1 MGDGIRPSERARRN
15 EDVLSIAALALAA
28 ATATASPDLLST
40 TPWWEKITI
49 TYGDDGSH
57 RSCNYES
64 SRSFGGKEECESERA
79 TAKPAKAS
87 TGSAGVQTKIT
98 FERSFTPGAMPNIR
112 DMAPGDE
119 LIGGLVMMVAIDR
132 NGSVRGCSV
141 VAETG
146 DAKPEYGCEQV
157 RAERFQA
164 SVGGE
169 QDSQLGT
176 LTVLV
181 YGHAEEVV

>member
-1 MGDGIRPSERARRN
+1 M
-15 EDVLSIAALALAA
+15 LSIAALALAA
-28 ATATASPDLLST
+28 ATATSSPDTLST
-40 TPWWEKITI
+40 THWWEKITI
-49 TYGDDGSH
+49 TYGDDGSR

-64 SRSFGGKEECESERA
+64 SRSRGSREACDDDSA
-79 TAKPAKAS
+79 PMTAAKAS
-87 TGSAGVQTKIT
+87 TSNGGVQTTIT

-112 DMAPGDE
+112 NMEPGDA
-119 LIGGLVMMVAIDR
+119 LLGGLVMMVAINRD
-132 NGSVRGCSV
+132 GSVRGCSV

-146 DAKPEYGCEQV
+146 DAKPEYGCDQV

-164 SVGGE
+164 SLRGE

-181 YGHAEEVV
+181 YGHEEEVV

>member
-1 MGDGIRPSERARRN
+1 M
-15 EDVLSIAALALAA
+15 LTIAALALAA
-28 ATATASPDLLST
+28 ATATSSPDVLST

-49 TYGDDGSH
+49 TYGDDGSR

-64 SRSFGGKEECESERA
+64 SRALGSKEACDGE
-79 TAKPAKAS
+79 TARVTAAKAS
-87 TGSAGVQTKIT
+87 TSNGGVQTKIT

-112 DMAPGDE
+112 DLEPGDA
-119 LIGGLVMMVAIDR
+119 LLGGLVMMVAIDR
-132 NGSVRGCSV
+132 DGSVRGCSV

-146 DAKPEYGCEQV
+146 EAKPEYGCDQV

-164 SVGGE
+164 SVGGT

-181 YGHAEEVV
+181 YGHEEEVV

>member
-1 MGDGIRPSERARRN
+1 M
-15 EDVLSIAALALAA
+15 LSIAALALAA
-28 ATATASPDLLST
+28 ATATTSPDVLST

-57 RSCNYES
+57 RSCNYET
-64 SRSFGGKEECESERA
+64 SRSYGGAEPCDDESRPVSA
-79 TAKPAKAS
+79 AKAT
-87 TGSAGVQTKIT
+87 TGSAGKQTKIT

-112 DMAPGDE
+112 EMEPGDA
-119 LIGGLVMMVAIDR
+119 LLGGLVMMVAIDR
-132 NGSVRGCSV
+132 EGSVRGCSV

-146 DAKPEYGCEQV
+146 EAKPAYGCDEV

-164 SVGGE
+164 SAAGA

-181 YGHAEEVV
+181 YGHEEEVV

>member
-1 MGDGIRPSERARRN
+1 
-15 EDVLSIAALALAA
+15 VLTIAALALAA
-28 ATATASPDLLST
+28 ATATSSPDVLST

-49 TYGDDGSH
+49 TYGDDGSR

-64 SRSFGGKEECESERA
+64 SRSLGSKEACDGE
-79 TAKPAKAS
+79 TARVTAAKAS
-87 TGSAGVQTKIT
+87 TSNGGVQTKIT

-112 DMAPGDE
+112 DLEPGDA
-119 LIGGLVMMVAIDR
+119 LLGGLVMMVAIDR
-132 NGSVRGCSV
+132 DGSVRGCSV

-146 DAKPEYGCEQV
+146 EAKPEYGCDQV

-164 SVGGE
+164 SVGGT

-181 YGHAEEVV
+181 YGHEEEVV

>member
-1 MGDGIRPSERARRN
+1 M
-15 EDVLSIAALALAA
+15 LSIAALALAA
-28 ATATASPDLLST
+28 ATATSSPDTLST

-49 TYGDDGSH
+49 TYGDDGSR

-64 SRSFGGKEECESERA
+64 SRSRGSKEACDDDESA
-79 TAKPAKAS
+79 QMTAANAS
-87 TGSAGVQTKIT
+87 TGNGGVQTRIT

-112 DMAPGDE
+112 DMEPGDA
-119 LIGGLVMMVAIDR
+119 LLGGLVMMVAIDR
-132 NGSVRGCSV
+132 DGSVRGCSV

-146 DAKPEYGCEQV
+146 EAKPEYGCDQV

-164 SVGGE
+164 SLGGD

-181 YGHAEEVV
+181 YGHKEEVV

>member
-1 MGDGIRPSERARRN
+1 M
-15 EDVLSIAALALAA
+15 LSIAALALAA
-28 ATATASPDLLST
+28 ATATSSPDTLST

-57 RSCNYES
+57 RSCNYET
-64 SRSFGGKEECESERA
+64 SRSFAGADACDESA
-79 TAKPAKAS
+79 TVSAAKAT

-112 DMAPGDE
+112 DMEPGDAM
-119 LIGGLVMMVAIDR
+119 LGGLVMMVAIDR

-164 SVGGE
+164 SLGAE

-181 YGHAEEVV
+181 YGHKEEVV

>member
-1 MGDGIRPSERARRN
+1 M
-15 EDVLSIAALALAA
+15 LSIAALALAA
-28 ATATASPDLLST
+28 ASPATSPDILST
-40 TPWWEKITI
+40 APWWEKITI
-49 TYGDDGSH
+49 TYGDDGSQ
-57 RSCNYES
+57 RSCHYET
-64 SRSFGGKEECESERA
+64 SRPFAGTEACDESPQVSA
-79 TAKPAKAS
+79 AKAT

-98 FERSFTPGAMPNIR
+98 FERSFTPGALPNIR
-112 DMAPGDE
+112 DMEPGDAM
-119 LIGGLVMMVAIDR
+119 LGGLVMMVAIDR

-164 SVGGE
+164 SLGAE

-181 YGHAEEVV
+181 YGHKEEVV

>member
-1 MGDGIRPSERARRN
+1 M
-15 EDVLSIAALALAA
+15 LSIAALALAA
-28 ATATASPDLLST
+28 ATATTSPDTLST

-57 RSCNYES
+57 RSCSYET
-64 SRSFGGKEECESERA
+64 SRSSGSKEACDNE
-79 TAKPAKAS
+79 TAPVTAAKAT
-87 TGSAGVQTKIT
+87 TGNGGVQTKIT
-98 FERSFTPGAMPNIR
+98 FERSFAPGAMPNIR
-112 DMAPGDE
+112 DMQPGDE
-119 LIGGLVMMVAIDR
+119 LLGGLVMMVAIDR
-132 NGSVRGCSV
+132 DGAVRGCSV

-157 RAERFQA
+157 RSERFA
-164 SVGGE
+164 GSE

-181 YGHAEEVV
+181 YGHEEEVV

>member
-1 MGDGIRPSERARRN
+1 M
-15 EDVLSIAALALAA
+15 LSIAALALA
-28 ATATASPDLLST
+28 TASPATSPDILST
-40 TPWWEKITI
+40 APWWEKITI

-57 RSCNYES
+57 RSCNYET
-64 SRSFGGKEECESERA
+64 SRSFAGADACDESA
-79 TAKPAKAS
+79 TVSASKAT

-112 DMAPGDE
+112 DMEPGDAM
-119 LIGGLVMMVAIDR
+119 LGGLVMMVAIDR

-164 SVGGE
+164 SLGAE

-176 LTVLV
+176 LTVLG
-181 YGHAEEVV
+181 YGHTEEEV

>member
-1 MGDGIRPSERARRN
+1 M
-15 EDVLSIAALALAA
+15 LSIAALALAA
-28 ATATASPDLLST
+28 ASAPTSPETLST

-57 RSCNYES
+57 RACNYETN
-64 SRSFGGKEECESERA
+64 RPLAGTEACDADG
-79 TAKPAKAS
+79 AKGSAPNVS
-87 TGSAGVQTKIT
+87 TGSAAVQTKIT

-119 LIGGLVMMVAIDR
+119 LLGGLVMMVAIDR

-164 SVGGE
+164 SISGE

-181 YGHAEEVV
+181 YGHAEEIV

>member
-1 MGDGIRPSERARRN
+1 
-15 EDVLSIAALALAA
+15 VLSFAALALAA
-28 ATATASPDLLST
+28 ASAATSPDVLST
-40 TPWWEKITI
+40 APWWEKITV
-49 TYGDDGSH
+49 TYGNDGSQ

-64 SRSFGGKEECESERA
+64 SRSFGGSERCDGDSAPVSTVRA
-79 TAKPAKAS
+79 TS
-87 TGSAGVQTKIT
+87 GSAGVQTKIT
-98 FERSFTPGAMPNIR
+98 FERRFTPGALPEIR
-112 DMAPGDE
+112 DMEPGDA
-119 LIGGLVMMVAIDR
+119 LLGGLVMMVAIDR

-146 DAKPEYGCEQV
+146 HAKPEYGCEQV

-164 SVGGE
+164 SVGGV

-181 YGHAEEVV
+181 YGHKEEVV